1 MTEDEFLDT
10 VYYLLC
16 SKAGNKNKGHTGDVA
31 VFIDSVLI
39 ALIPAQSCNRYFN
52 DKWII
57 GFSLIRIDRNNH
69 SKTINTAGINY
80 KIKDNEKKK

>member
-10 VYYLLC
+10 VSYLLC

-39 ALIPAQSCNRYFN
+39 ALIPAQSCNCYFN
-52 DKWII
+52 DK
-57 GFSLIRIDRNNH
+57 
-69 SKTINTAGINY
+69 
-80 KIKDNEKKK
+80 